1 MKTQTQ
7 TLTLNLLHID
17 ASARAG
23 RSGIDPH
30 GSHTRR
36 LSARFVERWRQ
47 ARPGDRIH
55 HLDVGQH
62 PPAHVDGR
70 WIHAAF
76 TPPAAREPWMTE
88 ALAESD
94 RLVDQLIAADVV
106 VIGLPMYN
114 FSVPA
119 QFKAWIDNIVRVGRT
134 FGFDRARGALPYW
147 PLLSDA
153 GKRVVLLGARGD
165 HGYGDGDGEGGGG
178 GGRVAHLNHTEPS
191 VRAALG
197 YIGITEVFEAAVESD
212 EFGGEQLAQSLRHT
226 ESRVDDLADFLLR
239 SITRRQAATRGAP
252 PADAAGSGGPRGSVG
267 THQRGVLDAT
277 VPAGASS
284 HPPPSAL

>member
-1 MKTQTQ
+1 MTM
-7 TLTLNLLHID
+7 NLLHID
-17 ASARAG
+17 ASARPG
-23 RSGIDPH
+23 RSGTDLH

-36 LSARFVERWRQ
+36 LSARFVERWRK
-47 ARPGDRIH
+47 ARPADRIDY
-55 HLDVGQH
+55 LDVGRQ

-76 TPPAAREPWMTE
+76 TPPAAREPWMAE

-134 FGFDRARGALPYW
+134 FGFDRSRGAVPYW
-147 PLLSDA
+147 PMLADA

-165 HGYGDGDGEGGGG
+165 HGYDA
-178 GGRVAHLNHTEPS
+178 GGRIAHLNHTENS
-191 VRAALG
+191 VSSALG
-197 YIGITEVFEAAVESD
+197 YIGVTEVYEAAVESD
-212 EFGGEQLAQSLRHT
+212 EFGGEQFAQSIRRA
-226 ESRVDDLADFLLR
+226 EQRVDALVDELLEPADTTL
-239 SITRRQAATRGAP
+239 SAATA
-252 PADAAGSGGPRGSVG
+252 
-267 THQRGVLDAT
+267 
-277 VPAGASS
+277 
-284 HPPPSAL
+284 

>member
-1 MKTQTQ
+1 MNTTK
-7 TLTLNLLHID
+7 LHLLHID
-17 ASARAG
+17 SSARPG
-23 RSGIDPH
+23 RSGSDPH

-36 LSARFVERWRQ
+36 LSARFVERWRH
-47 ARPGDRIH
+47 ARPGDTVE

-76 TPPAAREPWMTE
+76 TPPAAREPWMAQ

-94 RLVDQLIAADVV
+94 RLVDQLVAADLI

-134 FGFDRARGALPYW
+134 FGFDRARGAVPYW
-147 PLLSDA
+147 PLLADA

-165 HGYGDGDGEGGGG
+165 HGYDA
-178 GGRVAHLNHTEPS
+178 GGRVAHLNHTERS
-191 VRAALG
+191 VRSALG

-212 EFGGEQLAQSLRHT
+212 EFGGEQLAQSLRRT
-226 ESRVDDLADFLLR
+226 QSRVDDLVDFLLR
-239 SITRRQAATRGAP
+239 SLVRTQAPTHGVP
-252 PADAAGSGGPRGSVG
+252 STEDAASSSGVD
-267 THQRGVLDAT
+267 QRGVLDAT
-277 VPAGASS
+277 APAGMSS
-284 HPPPSAL
+284 QPPPSAL